1 MGGGGGGGGGIF
13 FLTKNPNLK
22 GNNVFFWGGGV
33 WGGGVGGCRR
43 GGARVSDFLY
53 KESISNLQA
62 TVSDCFTKNPNLK

>member
-1 MGGGGGGGGGIF
+1 M
-13 FLTKNPNLK
+13 
-22 GNNVFFWGGGV
+22 
-33 WGGGVGGCRR
+33 GGCRR